1 MSKENYNDLIKQIK
15 VNSKKI
21 EDLKARNK
29 AMRESLNS
37 EIRSEK
43 KEKNEILSN
52 PKNSIKNVKSVDISY
67 FYEYLKCSESVQ
79 DLEIFMPQLNSPE
92 FDDVYAFLMLTMQ
105 RKVIIINEK
114 IRLTKSEDELNDLKD
129 ELLKIKDMMGL
140 VRKYKES
147 LIYLESEE
155 IPQNIEKDS
164 PTLVYSKTAAGKVVI
179 LKDFKR
185 EPMESYREFLYLFES
200 ILSGNLKNLK
210 YLNNPLFKEPLYE
223 VKYNE
228 TRIFFIPLKGN
239 VYLMV
244 GALVKKVK
252 NSSYYFN
259 FLVNIYNIACL
270 NKDEIISNLD
280 NKEFIDAENKIS
292 DEIKKLLKKEK

>member
-37 EIRSEK
+37 EIRSDK

-52 PKNSIKNVKSVDISY
+52 PKNSIKNVKSLDISY
-67 FYEYLKCSESVQ
+67 YYEYLKCSESVQ

-92 FDDVYAFLMLTMQ
+92 FEDVYASLMLAMQ

-114 IRLTKSEDELNDLKD
+114 IKLTKFGDELNDLKD
-129 ELLKIKDMMGL
+129 ELLKIKEMMGL

-164 PTLVYSKTAAGKVVI
+164 PTLVYSKTAAGNAV
-179 LKDFKR
+179 L
-185 EPMESYREFLYLFES
+185 
-200 ILSGNLKNLK
+200 LKNLK
-210 YLNNPLFKEPLYE
+210 REAVESYDDFLTLYESLESGKLKNPKCLVSGVFKEQLCEVRYNNVRMFFLPL
-223 VKYNE
+223 
-228 TRIFFIPLKGN
+228 GN
-239 VYLMV
+239 VYLV
-244 GALVKKVK
+244 AGALVKKYR
-252 NSSYYFN
+252 SSKYYEN
-259 FLVNIYNIACL
+259 FLMSIYKTASL
-270 NKDEIISNLD
+270 NKKEIIDNLE
-280 NKEFIDAENKIS
+280 NKTFIDAENMIS